1 MCAAAPYFLLSLSYA
16 SRNTALK
23 SPLAYSSAIRTKGGD
38 LQRALLKESLDAD
51 ELLELSCLLTE
62 SLRVLDF
69 REDAFDFF
77 FCFLTV

>member
-1 MCAAAPYFLLSLSYA
+1 
-16 SRNTALK
+16 
-23 SPLAYSSAIRTKGGD
+23 

-51 ELLELSCLLTE
+51 ELLELSCLLTK

-77 FCFLTV
+77 FCFLTVWF